1 MSSTTIL
8 QPGEIERPAG
18 DIPYI
23 YLPTRSAVYHD
34 RAARLRTLAQG
45 HSMRDFLLFMAA
57 LCETQQDALN
67 NFPAVPLPDASRLNQ
82 CREHGMPPLSVQSWP
97 RDPAWQQALTTILAR
112 VKQHAPPASQA
123 TIARIEKMDSAA
135 LEKLADALLRSD
147 YEQVDLATAPLVAS
161 ALQVY
166 WTHMST
172 SLGVHAFSRN
182 GVGNLCPACASP
194 PVASVVR
201 IGGEQGLRYLC
212 CSLCE
217 TQWHMVRAKCSNC
230 ESTKDIGYYSIKGG
244 SVKGSFGGA
253 VKAESCDECGS
264 YLKIVYMDKDPHV
277 DPVADDLA
285 TLALDLMM
293 DENGKSRSGPNLFL
307 MTAPEAAI

>member
-1 MSSTTIL
+1 VTTTHII

-18 DIPYI
+18 EIPFIYI
-23 YLPTRSAVYHD
+23 PSRNGIFLD

-45 HSMRDFLLFMAA
+45 HSMRDFLLFMAV
-57 LCETQQDALN
+57 LCDAQQAALN
-67 NFPAVPLPDASRLNQ
+67 EFPDVPLPDDAQLRL
-82 CREHGMPPLSVQSWP
+82 CREHGMPPLSAQSCQ
-97 RDPAWQQALTTILAR
+97 RDPAWRQALKQILAQ
-112 VKQHAPPASQA
+112 VKDHATPASKE
-123 TIARIEKMDSAA
+123 TIARIGKMDSAA
-135 LEKLADALLRSD
+135 LESMADDILSGR
-147 YEQVDLATAPLVAS
+147 YEHLDLAAAPLVAS

-172 SLGVHAFSRN
+172 SLGVHAFGRN
-182 GVGNLCPACASP
+182 DIGNLCPACASP

-201 IGGEQGLRYLC
+201 IGGGEQGLRYLS

-217 TQWHMVRAKCSNC
+217 TQWHMVRVKCSNC
-230 ESTKDIGYYSIKGG
+230 ESTKGIGYYSISGA
-244 SVKGSFGGA
+244 SGA

-307 MTAPEAAI
+307 MTAPEPAI